1 VQSPNGLE
9 ATGDNEPARAV
20 DAAAEIALQ
29 PPPAAP
35 ARRESRAQWMIAAL
49 TLLGLAALLL
59 ARLTRYG
66 IWDPWEL
73 EVADAART
81 QIEQNSPASS
91 RSLGLWLV
99 TAGFRAFGIHEWA
112 GRTPLALCGVVCALL
127 SFQLARRYWDLRTA
141 TYAALMTATTP
152 LVALNSRMMLGAT
165 ADMAVSG
172 GIGVCL
178 LNALIVPE
186 NGARERSW
194 RPLACLLG
202 GLVLLALAIGT
213 RGALLGALPPLG
225 AAAAAAW
232 LAPGERK
239 GGVRRVGKL
248 LVFALGLVAIGLVL
262 RDVQRDATEH
272 SVWLGG
278 AASSSNPPTFDLVL
292 EQIFHALAPWSV
304 LLPIALSRVPFAA
317 AGAFGSRHAILQ
329 GCVLWAAISYG
340 AQTLF
345 VSRYGH
351 QATFLAIVPLAVLL
365 AAVLRELEEEG
376 AAAWALAIATL
387 LLCGIL
393 LRDFILFPSGVTQGL
408 PLDNFEV
415 PKDWKPR
422 KSMAAVF
429 VPFTVCAALGFA
441 VAKDGPSA
449 LDLRAPYR
457 FIAVQWKRGRAF
469 KAWLIAIGLVLLAA
483 CALGILAFVIPR
495 KLHMPSLAI
504 KIVRPLT
511 IAPLAV
517 AAVIA
522 IGQLVLYGFAR
533 LRALRMLPMLICGG
547 VFGVYIAQIYL
558 PQLSE
563 HYSPR
568 DVYTTYNQLAGSS
581 ATLAEYRVGG
591 RAAPYYANGPVVEV
605 TGLPQLID
613 HLSKDGQRWATFP
626 ASELATIDHAFR
638 KKTGKHLFVVDA
650 QSERGVLAASE
661 PIAKRTDKN
670 KLATAVQKTAPAQI
684 QHPLS
689 VNFDDAIELIG
700 YSITA
705 PHDDYVG
712 AGESFTLTWYFKSM
726 KKLTSTYRVFVHVDG
741 EGNRIHGDH
750 DPVENSYPVTLWEP
764 GDIIAD
770 AQKIDVPA
778 SSHGGEYKI
787 LMGFYSGDTR
797 LPIRQGPNAGENR
810 ARVGVLRIR

>member
-9 ATGDNEPARAV
+9 ATGDDEAARAT
-20 DAAAEIALQ
+20 DAAAEASVQ
-29 PPPAAP
+29 PPPAVP
-35 ARRESRAQWMIAAL
+35 ARRETRAQWVIAAV
-49 TLLGLAALLL
+49 TLVGIALLLL

-81 QIEQNSPASS
+81 QVEQGTASSS

-112 GRTPLALCGVVCALL
+112 GRTPLALCGLVCALL

-152 LVALNSRMMLGAT
+152 LVALNSRMMLGAA

-172 GIGVCL
+172 AIGVCMF
-178 LNALIVPE
+178 NALIVPD
-186 NGARERSW
+186 NQQRERSW
-194 RPLACLLG
+194 HPLAFLIG
-202 GLVLLALAIGT
+202 GLALLALSIAT

-232 LAPGERK
+232 LAPSSSHH
-239 GGVRRVGKL
+239 VRRLGKL
-248 LVFALGLVAIGLVL
+248 LVFALGVIGIGLVL

-292 EQIFHALAPWSV
+292 EQIFHTLAPWSV

-317 AGAFGSRHAILQ
+317 PGDLGSRHAILQ
-329 GCVLWAAISYG
+329 GCMLWAAISYG
-340 AQTLF
+340 AETLF

-351 QATFLAIVPLAVLL
+351 HTTFLAIVPLAVLL

-376 AAAWALAIATL
+376 APAWALAIATL
-387 LLCGIL
+387 LLGGIL
-393 LRDFILFPSGVTQGL
+393 LRDFILFPKGVVQGL
-408 PLDNFEV
+408 PLDNFEL

-422 KSMAAVF
+422 KSIAAVC
-429 VPFTVCAALGFA
+429 VPFALCAALGFA
-441 VAKDGPSA
+441 VPKDGPQT

-457 FIAVQWKRGRAF
+457 FLRAQWTRGRAF
-469 KAWLIAIGLVLLAA
+469 KAWLIGLGLVLLAA
-483 CALGILAFVIPR
+483 CVLGILAFVIPR

-511 IAPLAV
+511 VLPLAV
-517 AAVIA
+517 AAVVA
-522 IGQLVLYGFAR
+522 LGQLVLYGFAR
-533 LRALRMLPMLICGG
+533 LRSLRMLPMLLCGA

-563 HYSPR
+563 HFSPR
-568 DVYTTYNQLAGSS
+568 DVYTTYNQLASPS

-591 RAAPYYANGPVVEV
+591 RAAPYYAKGPVVEL
-605 TGLPQLID
+605 TSLPQLID
-613 HLSKDGQRWATFP
+613 HLSKDGQRWVTFP
-626 ASELATIDHAFR
+626 ASELATIDQAFR
-638 KKTGKHLFVVDA
+638 KKTGRHLFVVDA
-650 QSERGVLAASE
+650 QSERGMLAASE

-670 KLATAVQKTAPAQI
+670 KLSVAVQKAPPAQI
-684 QHPLS
+684 QHPVS
-689 VNFDDAIELIG
+689 VNFDDAIELLG
-700 YSITA
+700 YTITA
-705 PHDDYVG
+705 PHEDYVG
-712 AGESFTLTWYFKSM
+712 AGESFTLTWYFKST
-726 KKLTSTYRVFVHVDG
+726 KKLTSTYRVFVHIDG

>member
-1 VQSPNGLE
+1 MQSPNGLE
-9 ATGDNEPARAV
+9 ATGDNESARAS
-20 DAAAEIALQ
+20 DAAADASVQ
-29 PPPAAP
+29 PPPAFTAS
-35 ARRESRAQWMIAAL
+35 RETRAQWIIAAL
-49 TLLGLAALLL
+49 TLAGLALLL
-59 ARLTRYG
+59 LTRLAGYG

-81 QIEQNSPASS
+81 QIEQGTAASS

-112 GRTPLALCGVVCALL
+112 GRTPLAVCGLVCALL

-165 ADMAVSG
+165 ADMAISG

-186 NGARERSW
+186 NGQRERSW
-194 RPLACLLG
+194 RPIACLLG
-202 GLVLLALAIGT
+202 SGALLAIAIGT

-232 LAPGERK
+232 LSPGTRTDT
-239 GGVRRVGKL
+239 VRRVGKL
-248 LVFALGLVAIGLVL
+248 LVIALGLIGLGLVL
-262 RDVQRDATEH
+262 RDVQRDGTEH
-272 SVWLGG
+272 SIWLGG

-292 EQIFHALAPWSV
+292 EQIFHTLAPWSV

-317 AGAFGSRHAILQ
+317 PGALGSRHAILQ

-340 AQTLF
+340 AETLF
-345 VSRYGH
+345 LSRYGH
-351 QATFLAIVPLAVLL
+351 HTTFLAIVPLAVLL

-376 AAAWALAIATL
+376 APAWALAIATL

-393 LRDFILFPSGVTQGL
+393 LRDFILFPKGVVQGL
-408 PLDNFEV
+408 PLENFEV

-422 KSMAAVF
+422 KSMAAVC
-429 VPFTVCAALGFA
+429 VPFALCAALGFA
-441 VAKDGPSA
+441 VSKDGPYR

-457 FIAVQWKRGRAF
+457 FLAAQWKRGPAF
-469 KAWLIAIGLVLLAA
+469 KAWLISLGLLLLAA
-483 CALGILAFVIPR
+483 CVLGILAFAIPR

-517 AAVIA
+517 AAVVA
-522 IGQLVLYGFAR
+522 TGQLVLYGFAR
-533 LRALRMLPMLICGG
+533 LRSLRMLPMLICGA

-563 HYSPR
+563 HFSPR
-568 DVYTTYNQLAGSS
+568 EVYTTYNQLASPS

-591 RAAPYYANGPVVEV
+591 RAAPYYANGPVVELAS
-605 TGLPQLID
+605 LPQLIE
-613 HLSKDGQRWATFP
+613 HLAKDGQRWVTFP

-650 QSERGVLAASE
+650 QSERGMLAASE
-661 PIAKRTDKN
+661 PIAKRTNKN
-670 KLATAVQKTAPAQI
+670 KLATAVQRTPPDRI
-684 QHPLS
+684 QHPIS
-689 VNFDDAIELIG
+689 VNFDDAIELLG

-712 AGESFTLTWYFKSM
+712 AGESFTLTWYFKCT
-726 KKLTSTYRVFVHVDG
+726 KKLTSTYRVFVHIDG

>member
-1 VQSPNGLE
+1 L
-9 ATGDNEPARAV
+9 
-20 DAAAEIALQ
+20 
-29 PPPAAP
+29 
-35 ARRESRAQWMIAAL
+35 AAL
-49 TLLGLAALLL
+49 TLVGLAVLLL

-73 EVADAART
+73 EVADAARS
-81 QIEQNSPASS
+81 QIESGAAAPS

-112 GRTPLALCGVVCALL
+112 GRTPLALCGVICALL

-172 GIGVCL
+172 AIGVCL
-178 LNALIVPE
+178 LNALIVPHSE
-186 NGARERSW
+186 RRERSW
-194 RPLACLLG
+194 QPLAYLLAS
-202 GLVLLALAIGT
+202 LVLLAIAIGT

-232 LAPGERK
+232 LAPAPRADNL
-239 GGVRRVGKL
+239 RRFGKL
-248 LVFALGLVAIGLVL
+248 AVLALGIVGIGLVL

-317 AGAFGSRHAILQ
+317 PDAHGSRHAILQ
-329 GCVLWAAISYG
+329 GCILWAAISYG
-340 AQTLF
+340 AESLF

-351 QATFLAIVPLAVLL
+351 EATFLAIVPLAVLL
-365 AAVLRELEEEG
+365 AAVLRELEQEG
-376 AAAWALAIATL
+376 APAWAAAIAAL
-387 LLCGIL
+387 LVGGIL
-393 LRDFILFPSGVTQGL
+393 LRDFILFPNGLVQGL
-408 PLDNFEV
+408 PLDNFEL

-422 KSMAAVF
+422 KSMAAVC
-429 VPFTVCAALGFA
+429 VPFVLCTALGFA
-441 VAKDGPSA
+441 VPKAGPDA

-457 FIAVQWKRGRAF
+457 FLKTQWQRGRAF
-469 KAWLIAIGLVLLAA
+469 KAWLIVLGLVLLAA
-483 CALGILAFVIPR
+483 CVLGILAFVVPR

-517 AAVIA
+517 AALVA
-522 IGQLVLYGFAR
+522 LGQLVLYAFAR
-533 LRALRMLPMLICGG
+533 LRSLRMLPMLICGG
-547 VFGVYIAQIYL
+547 VFGVYLAQIYL

-563 HYSPR
+563 HFSPR
-568 DVYTTYNQLAGSS
+568 EVYTTYNQLASPS
-581 ATLAEYRVGG
+581 ASLAEYRVGG
-591 RAAPYYANGPVVEV
+591 RAAPYYANGPVVE
-605 TGLPQLID
+605 LSSLQQLTD
-613 HLSKDGQRWATFP
+613 HLSKEGQRWVTFP
-626 ASELATIDHAFR
+626 ASELATIDHAYR
-638 KKTGKHLFVVDA
+638 QKTGKHLFIVDA
-650 QSERGVLAASE
+650 QSERGMLAVSE
-661 PIAKRTDKN
+661 PIAKREDKN
-670 KLATAVQKTAPAQI
+670 KLSAAVQKTPPNNI
-684 QHPLS
+684 QHPVS
-689 VNFDDAIELIG
+689 VNFDDHIELLG
-700 YSITA
+700 YSIKA
-705 PHDDYVG
+705 PHEDYVG
-712 AGESFTLTWYFKSM
+712 AGESFTLTWYFKCT
-726 KKLTSTYRVFVHVDG
+726 KKLTSTYRLFVHIDG

-770 AQKIDVPA
+770 SQKIDVPA

-797 LPIRQGPNAGENR
+797 LQIRQGPNGGENR